1 MEFLNIISGVIYIRS
16 KIQITNKPSV
26 ALASASDMV
35 MCGGDAA
42 DGGSRSIVV
51 VSVIEFS
58 IDIQK
63 QLNPP

>member
-1 MEFLNIISGVIYIRS
+1 M
-16 KIQITNKPSV
+16 